1 MDFLIEFIGELFIEL
16 WGSCAEKMWDPSR
29 SRAKRIIFFL
39 LCYIP
44 LAALLSL
51 FGVLAYERTDIFRI
65 AVAYAFFALA
75 IFLFVFLGRRAW
87 LGREPKA
94 PKAVEKAEERVDNFF
109 IAYKNTLKDRNAPLK
124 TRIALFSLMFAPLF
138 ALAIFLIAAVEE
150 LAWFGWFGLAVFA
163 VCALIWAKRIFGKKK

>member
-1 MDFLIEFIGELFIEL
+1 MDFLIEFVGELFIEL
-16 WGSCAEKMWDPSR
+16 WGLCAEKMWDPSR

-51 FGVLAYERTDIFRI
+51 FGVLAYERTNIFRI

-75 IFLFVFLGRRAW
+75 IFFIVAVEELFW

-138 ALAIFLIAAVEE
+138 ALAIFFIVAVEE
-150 LAWFGWFGLAVFA
+150 LFWLGCIGLVAFT
-163 VCALIWAKRIFGKKK
+163 VCALIWAERIFGKKK